1 VAPFHQ
7 SFGELRNVTAIYLSF
22 NTLVDLMLR
31 WSALLVQLQVLF
43 LSNNHL
49 GGSIPAKIGQIL
61 TKTEKL
67 DLSSNA
73 LTGTVS
79 KALLCINYLT
89 YYLDVS
95 NNSLSGQIPFS
106 CPNEKESLSSLV
118 LFNGSSNHFSGNLP
132 RKE

>member
-89 YYLDVS
+89 YLDIS

-106 CPNEKESLSSLV
+106 CPQEKAASNSLI